1 MQGRGRLLTLNAWSS
16 CVNGARGLRVVTS
29 NEGLGCERVVYDSRS
44 GAFIVACFDGS
55 YTHIVT
61 SSYSGSKLY
70 RGLYRRKPISVRVGF
85 NSYSVVFEDYR
96 PIIIY
101 GDNTV
106 EIGIP
111 LVATAYTGSSFYGV
125 SSKWLVKVSGDGS
138 YESLALLG
146 DNYEFAGVSNSLPVF
161 KGNGG
166 STGSREEH

>member
-1 MQGRGRLLTLNAWSS
+1 M
-16 CVNGARGLRVVTS
+16 
-29 NEGLGCERVVYDSRS
+29 
-44 GAFIVACFDGS
+44 
-55 YTHIVT
+55 
-61 SSYSGSKLY
+61 
-70 RGLYRRKPISVRVGF
+70 GF

-125 SSKWLVKVSGDGS
+125 SSKWLVKVSGNGS